1 MRWHLSFVLVV
12 GFGCG
17 PTGTLGKVESDVFA
31 KSCAQTS
38 CHKGASSAGDLNL
51 EGKTFARLVN
61 GKTTLTGE
69 VMVVPGKPE
78 SSLLMKR
85 LKVVTPYTVMPPT
98 EALDAERLEL
108 VRSWIAAGAKDD

>member
-1 MRWHLSFVLVV
+1 MRWLLLCLVIA

-17 PTGTLGKVESDVFA
+17 PTGSLSKIESDVFA

-38 CHKGASSAGDLNL
+38 CHKGGSSAGDLNL

-61 GKTTLTGE
+61 GKTTVTGE
-69 VMVVPGKPE
+69 VIVVPGKPDA
-78 SSLLMKR
+78 SLLMKR
-85 LKVVTPYTVMPPT
+85 LKVVSPYTVMPPT